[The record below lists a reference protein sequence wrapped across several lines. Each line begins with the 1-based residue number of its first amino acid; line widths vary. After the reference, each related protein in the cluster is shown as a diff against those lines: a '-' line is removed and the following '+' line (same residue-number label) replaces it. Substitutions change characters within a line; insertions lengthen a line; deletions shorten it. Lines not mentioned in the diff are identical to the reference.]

1 MIRLNVI
8 ATCLML
14 TGIAGA
20 DTLQVP
26 SDYPTIGEAIA
37 AAEPGDTIA
46 IAAGTYFESDLFIED
61 SNLTISG
68 AVFPDGSPAVKIDGQ
83 SSQNILLAIGLV
95 GATGATVE
103 NLIFTGSTG
112 NALWIYHHAPTIRNC
127 TFVENVSEFQGTAVW
142 SSSTE
147 AVFEDC
153 RFISNVAGGNGNIV
167 HAKGVTGLRSGDNGS
182 PTFRDCL
189 FENNSGSS
197 ILLSLYW
204 DARLEGCV
212 FHNNAAASILQTY
225 QGSMTL
231 LNTLICENQG
241 DPINGDWIDEGGNFL
256 GEVCPTDCMGDFNGD
271 QTIGVDDLLSLLE
284 AYLVNAGGDCDGDD
298 DTDVDDLLLLI
309 GVFGENC

>member
-1 MIRLNVI
+1 MIRLNVM
-8 ATCLML
+8 ATCLVL

-26 SDYPTIGEAIA
+26 SDYPTIGDAIA
-37 AAEPGDTIA
+37 AAQQGDTIA
-46 IAAGTYFESDLFIED
+46 IAAGTYFESDLFIAD
-61 SNLTISG
+61 ADITITG
-68 AVFPDGSPAVKIDGQ
+68 DVFPDGSPAVKIDGE
-83 SSQNILLAIGLV
+83 STNNILLAIGLA

-112 NALWIYHHAPTIRNC
+112 NALWIYHHSPTIRNC
-127 TFVENVSEFQGTAVW
+127 TFVENVSEFQGAAVW

-147 AVFEDC
+147 AIFEDC
-153 RFISNVAGGNGNIV
+153 RFIGNVAEANGNIV
-167 HAKGVTGLRSGDNGS
+167 HTKGVTGLGSGDNGS

-204 DARLEGCV
+204 DARLEDCD
-212 FHNNAAASILQTY
+212 FQNNAAASILQTY

-256 GEVCPTDCMGDFNGD
+256 GEVCPADCMGDFNGD

-284 AYLVNAGGDCDGDD
+284 AYLVNADGDCDGDD

-309 GVFGENC
+309 GVFGQNC